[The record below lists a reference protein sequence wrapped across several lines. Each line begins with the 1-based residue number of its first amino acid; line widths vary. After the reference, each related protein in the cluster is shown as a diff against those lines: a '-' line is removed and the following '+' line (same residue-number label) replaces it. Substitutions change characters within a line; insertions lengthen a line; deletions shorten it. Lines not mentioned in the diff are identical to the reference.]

1 MKKLILVACSIFWAG
16 CAYSQEVIKQKE
28 NAHEGGVS
36 SLEFIGE
43 GNFLVSGGND
53 FKAFVWNSVSFE
65 KQKGAIKQNDIITSL
80 AVNTSGKFYV
90 AGCLDN
96 KVRMVDLISGSPVRV
111 LAEHSAG
118 ISAVTV
124 NPMNDFIATGSK
136 DFSIKIWDNNVK
148 NKTSLSTLTGHSK
161 EVLSVKYSPDGK
173 LLISSSVD
181 KTVKL
186 WNAKTYQEIA
196 STELEGNAVNA
207 LLWHPEGRKIFAGT
221 VSGKIVALDVNN
233 LAKISE
239 INSNCGN
246 ILSMALSPDG
256 QYLAVSGTKKASL
269 LSITDGKQWMELN
282 GHNGSINALAFSLNG
297 KFLVSG
303 GQDGAIKMW
312 KVDALKIGAPIYPKN
327 DDLPQLAINSLTISD
342 ENGNGIIEAGE
353 KSALNFSIRN
363 DGKGN
368 AYRLVAQVNL
378 DNEISEMNFD
388 KETILGNLAA
398 GKAESYAITLKSGE
412 NLQAENGT
420 FNLKI
425 KDANGITL
433 PSAKLNFQTGGAGS
447 YNYIM
452 VIGQSFSSA
461 TGKAE
466 IGAPISL
473 KIKIKN
479 ISKGKAKNIKVNFLL
494 PEHVFAVNKISE
506 TIPVMEAGEER
517 EISMEFYADKTFS
530 LPEIKMGLDIDG
542 AAFTNAKELIL
553 GVKLNEK
560 LTADLDY
567 TDQVT
572 AQVSELEL
580 QKSETIYRGGGDPLK
595 GLNVSKPKQMVI
607 GNYYALIVGIDS
619 YKGIWPVLQ
628 NASNDA
634 KAVEKLL
641 RNSYKFEQFKTLYNE
656 QATREN
662 IITAF
667 EWLLANAKEND
678 NVFIYYSGHGEYK
691 KDLNKGFW
699 VPVDATTN
707 STAKYISNSDIQTYI
722 SGIKGK
728 HTLLVSD
735 ACFSGDIFRG
745 NTISVPFE
753 DSDKYYRE
761 VHGLSSRQALTS
773 GGLEPVMDGG
783 KEGHSVFAYYLL
795 KTLGDNSNKFFD
807 ASQLYSKV
815 KIPVINNSDQTPKF
829 SSIKNTGDEGG
840 QFIFIKK

>member
-1 MKKLILVACSIFWAG
+1 MKKLNLLVLFFCWVGFAF
-16 CAYSQEVIKQKE
+16 SQEVFKQKE

-53 FKAFVWNSVSFE
+53 FKAFVWSAPNFE
-65 KQKGAIKQNDIITSL
+65 KQKGAIKQNDIITSV
-80 AVNTSGKFYV
+80 AANSSGKFYV
-90 AGCLDN
+90 SGCQDS

-111 LAEHSAG
+111 LAEHTAG
-118 ISAVTV
+118 ISAVAV

-148 NKTSLSTLTGHSK
+148 NKTSVSTLTGHSK
-161 EVLSVKYSPDGK
+161 EIISLKFSPDGK
-173 LLISSSVD
+173 FLVSASAD

-186 WNAKTYQEIA
+186 WNGKSYQEIV
-196 STELEGNAVNA
+196 SSDLEGNATNA
-207 LLWHPEGRKIFAGT
+207 LIWHPEGKKIIVGT
-221 VSGKIVALDVNN
+221 TSGKVFVLDINN

-239 INSNCGN
+239 FNTNCGG
-246 ILSMALSPDG
+246 ILSMAISPDG
-256 QYLAVSGTKKASL
+256 QYIAVSGNKKAYIIGS
-269 LSITDGKQWMELN
+269 TDGKQWMELN
-282 GHNGSINALAFSLNG
+282 GHNGNINALAFSLNG
-297 KFLVSG
+297 KFLASG
-303 GQDGAIKMW
+303 GQDGTIKMW
-312 KVDALKIGAPIYPKN
+312 KLDGLKPGAPVYPKSE
-327 DDLPQLAINSLTISD
+327 DSPQLTISGLTISD

-353 KSALNFSIRN
+353 KSAVNFTLRN

-368 AYRLVAQVNL
+368 AYRLCTQL
-378 DNEISEMNFD
+378 SLETEISEINFD
-388 KETILGNLAA
+388 KEVVLGNLAA
-398 GKAESYAITLKSGE
+398 GKTESYSIALKSGE
-412 NLQAENGT
+412 NLQAENGI

-425 KDANGITL
+425 KDANGVSL
-433 PSAKLNFQTGGAGS
+433 PNSKLNFQTGGASS

-452 VIGQSFSSA
+452 VTSQSFTSA

-473 KIKIKN
+473 KIKVKN

-506 TIPVMEAGEER
+506 AIAVMDAGEER
-517 EISMEFYADKTFS
+517 EISMEFYADKIFS

-560 LTADLDY
+560 LTAGLDF

-580 QKSETIYRGGGDPLK
+580 QKSESIYRGGGDPLK

-607 GNYYALIVGIDS
+607 GNYYALIVGIDN
-619 YKGIWPVLQ
+619 YKGIWPQLQ